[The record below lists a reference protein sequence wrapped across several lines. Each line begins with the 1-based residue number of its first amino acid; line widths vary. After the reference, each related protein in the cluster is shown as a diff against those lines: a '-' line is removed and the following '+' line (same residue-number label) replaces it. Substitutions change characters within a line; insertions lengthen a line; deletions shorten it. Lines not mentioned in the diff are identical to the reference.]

1 MIQTITQGLFVN
13 AFDQRARGSSWSL
26 RGLEALYDFLEDVDP
41 NYELDVVALDCQY
54 SDYNSIGD
62 LQNDYEHLFDED
74 EEYDDD
80 EIIDILSNHTT
91 VISYDGGVVINTEF

>member
-1 MIQTITQGLFVN
+1 MIQIITQGRFIN
-13 AFDQRARGSSWSL
+13 AFDQSSRGRSWSL

-54 SDYNSIGD
+54 SDYNSMGD

-80 EIIDILSNHTT
+80 DIVDVLNEHTT
-91 VISYDGGVVINTEF
+91 VIPYDGGVVINTEF